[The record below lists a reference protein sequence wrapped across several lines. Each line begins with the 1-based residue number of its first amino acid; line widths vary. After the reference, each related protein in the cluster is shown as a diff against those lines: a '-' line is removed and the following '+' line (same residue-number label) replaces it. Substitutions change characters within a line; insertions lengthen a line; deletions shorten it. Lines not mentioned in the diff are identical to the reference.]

1 MSDKKP
7 TSSLGLTLG
16 DLPPETVDNIFAGL
30 SWEAE
35 SRHGLSM
42 RAAVVATFAAARVEA
57 EMMND
62 EGLSVRDRLKA
73 AEQFKSGFVDI
84 CKMVHSAPRNPLRVI
99 DAKATERVPDALE
112 KLYGEG

>member
-1 MSDKKP
+1 MSDKDP

-62 EGLSVRDRLKA
+62 EGMSARDRLKA
-73 AEQFKSGFVDI
+73 AEQFKSGFMKI
-84 CKMVHSAPRNPLRVI
+84 CEMVHAPPKGPLRMV
-99 DAKATERVPDALE
+99 DAKVTDRVPDALE